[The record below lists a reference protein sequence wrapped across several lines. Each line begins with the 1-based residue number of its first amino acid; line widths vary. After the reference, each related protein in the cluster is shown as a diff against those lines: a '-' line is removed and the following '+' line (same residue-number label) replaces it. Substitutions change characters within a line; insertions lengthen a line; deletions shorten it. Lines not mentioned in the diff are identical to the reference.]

1 MTALSWASIGL
12 ISSLCGILIA
22 VYAVSTASA
31 PFYAWFNGVC
41 IGVHLWLFVL
51 LLRGLLSELRLRELR
66 RRRRVLAL
74 RGFANA
80 IVWVDR
86 SDPSNPRH
94 HADWC
99 AMLGAYRALDELE
112 SMRASMGASAL

>member
-1 MTALSWASIGL
+1 MTSLSWARLGL
-12 ISSLCGILIA
+12 FWSAGWLGIFLADAVASESQALALI
-22 VYAVSTASA
+22 
-31 PFYAWFNGVC
+31 NGVFA
-41 IGVHLWLFVL
+41 GGFLMTGALAL
-51 LLRGLLSELRLRELR
+51 RYLLRDLRRRELL

-112 SMRASMGASAL
+112 SVRASMGASAL